1 MKNQIFDRMKQPS
14 TWAGLA
20 SIAAMVLT
28 GSPDLSAV
36 ASQLVLSL
44 GLVLVDA

>member
-1 MKNQIFDRMKQPS
+1 MKEQILNRVKQPS

-20 SIAAMVLT
+20 SVAAMVLT
-28 GSPDLSAV
+28 GSTDLAAV